1 MKILHVACK
10 PSFLSGVAA
19 DVIIV
24 IVDAVVVVAI
34 AAAFSWFIVLLPSFA
49 EPPLIQ
55 SDQKCTQSQR
65 KR

>member
-1 MKILHVACK
+1 MKIVHVACK

-24 IVDAVVVVAI
+24 IVDAVVVAT
-34 AAAFSWFIVLLPSFA
+34 AAAFTWFIVLQPSLA

-55 SDQKCTQSQR
+55 SDPKCTQSQR
-65 KR
+65 NR